1 MIPIEN
7 IYYLLCYAWDKL
19 DEKEKVSVTI
29 DSETNLLD
37 LLAKVLINGSK
48 RLLKKGIAQ
57 NYMTY
62 TNEMKGVKGKIEIAH
77 SLKTNLF
84 QKKMTCCSYD
94 DLSSDILLNQILVST
109 LNNLTRT
116 KDLNKGLKADLIKV
130 QRMFV
135 GIERIK
141 INKKHFKSL
150 QISRNQHFY
159 SFLMNVC
166 ELIHLSSLPDE
177 KEGRFLFM
185 NFSQDERKM
194 NQLFEAFVRNF
205 YKVEMKDIFQTSRET
220 ILWQFGTPKESN
232 RKYLPQMQTD
242 ITLENANKKI
252 IIDAK
257 YYKETMALNY
267 DKEKIHS
274 SHLYQL
280 NSYLLHQQSS
290 DPKTKCAT
298 GILLYPTIEEEFDL
312 HFTYEEHNIFIK
324 TINLNT
330 HWSHISKRLKEIV
343 L

>member
-19 DEKEKVSVTI
+19 DEKDKVSVTI

-37 LLAKVLINGSK
+37 LLAKVLISGSK
-48 RLLKKGIAQ
+48 RLLKNGIAQ
-57 NYMTY
+57 NYITY
-62 TNEMKGVKGKIEIAH
+62 FNEIKGVKGKIEIA
-77 SLKTNLF
+77 SSIKANLF
-84 QKKMTCCSYD
+84 QKKLTNCSYD
-94 DLSSDILLNQILVST
+94 DLSSNILLNQILVST
-109 LNNLTRT
+109 LKNLTKT
-116 KDLNKGLKADLIKV
+116 KDLDKGLLTEIVKL

-135 GIERIK
+135 GVSILK
-141 INKKHFKSL
+141 INSKHFKLL

-166 ELIHLSSLPDE
+166 ELIHLNSLPDE
-177 KEGRFLFM
+177 KEGSFLFM

-205 YKVEMKDIFQTSRET
+205 YKIEMKDIFKTSRET
-220 ILWQFGTPKESN
+220 IQWQFGVPNETN

-242 ITLENANKKI
+242 ISLENENRKI

-257 YYKETMALNY
+257 YYKETMTVNY

-280 NSYLLHQQSS
+280 YSYLLHQQTS
-290 DPKTKCAT
+290 DTKTTTAT
-298 GILLYPTIEEEFDL
+298 GILLYPTIEEEYDL
-312 HFTYEEHNIFIK
+312 HYTYQNHNILIK

-330 HWSHISKRLKEIV
+330 HWSNISKRLREIV
-343 L
+343 N

>member
-19 DEKEKVSVTI
+19 DEKDKVSVTI

-57 NYMTY
+57 NYISY
-62 TNEMKGVKGKIEIAH
+62 SDELKGVKGKVEIAQ

-84 QKKMTCCSYD
+84 EKKMACCTYD
-94 DLSSDILLNQILVST
+94 DLSNDILLNQILVST
-109 LNNLTRT
+109 LSNLCRT
-116 KDLNKGLKADLIKV
+116 KELNKELVAEMIKL
-130 QRMFV
+130 QRMFM
-135 GIERIK
+135 GIEKIK
-141 INKKHFKSL
+141 INNKHFKSL

-166 ELIHLSSLPDE
+166 ELIHLNSLPDE
-177 KEGRFLFM
+177 KEGSFLFI

-205 YKVEMKDIFQTSRET
+205 YKIEMKDIFNTSRET
-220 ILWQFGTPKESN
+220 IQWQFGSPNEVN

-242 ITLENANKKI
+242 ISLENEDRKI

-257 YYKETMALNY
+257 YYKETVTVNY

-280 NSYLLHQQSS
+280 NSYLLHQQTS
-290 DPKTKCAT
+290 DSKTTTAT

-312 HFTYEEHNIFIK
+312 HYTYQNHNIYIK
-324 TINLNT
+324 TVNLNT
-330 HWSHISKRLKEIV
+330 HWSNISKRLREIV

>member
-1 MIPIEN
+1 M
-7 IYYLLCYAWDKL
+7 
-19 DEKEKVSVTI
+19 
-29 DSETNLLD
+29 
-37 LLAKVLINGSK
+37 
-48 RLLKKGIAQ
+48 
-57 NYMTY
+57 
-62 TNEMKGVKGKIEIAH
+62 KGKIEIA
-77 SLKTNLF
+77 SSIKANLF
-84 QKKMTCCSYD
+84 QKKLTNCSYD
-94 DLSSDILLNQILVST
+94 DLSSNILLNQILVST
-109 LNNLTRT
+109 LKNLTKT
-116 KDLNKGLKADLIKV
+116 KDLDKGILTEIVKL

-135 GIERIK
+135 GVSILK
-141 INKKHFKSL
+141 INNKHFKLL

-166 ELIHLSSLPDE
+166 ELIHLNSLPDE
-177 KEGRFLFM
+177 KEGSFLFM

-205 YKVEMKDIFQTSRET
+205 YKIELKDIFKTSRET
-220 ILWQFGTPKESN
+220 IQWQFGVPNETN

-242 ITLENANKKI
+242 ISLENENRKI

-257 YYKETMALNY
+257 YYKETMTVNY

-280 NSYLLHQQSS
+280 NSYLLHQQTSNS
-290 DPKTKCAT
+290 KTKNAT

-312 HFTYEEHNIFIK
+312 HYTYQNHNIYIK

-330 HWSHISKRLKEIV
+330 HWSNISKRLREIV